1 MGFLDTLTWYV
12 LGNVPLSLS
21 AERPDRRPAA
31 RHGADSSSAAGL
43 YSRQLG
49 TDSHCVLPGQPNQDS
64 TAIIKLNQ
72 VRRNSYYRSA
82 TL

>member
-1 MGFLDTLTWYV
+1 MVCTWEC
-12 LGNVPLSLS
+12 PSPLS

-49 TDSHCVLPGQPNQDS
+49 TDSHCALPGQPNQDS
-64 TAIIKLNQ
+64 ATIVKLSQ